1 MNPYEEIL
9 TTLNEKGFYP
19 ATRTRVKNKSKI
31 VEGLQI
37 DCPPILKDDREKRL
51 KEVVGEDYSVGWIP
65 NDNYF
70 LIEKKK

>member
-1 MNPYEEIL
+1 MNPYEDIAKHL
-9 TTLNEKGFYP
+9 QNNHFYP
-19 ATRTRVKNKSKI
+19 ALRTRVKQKTKI
-31 VEGLQI
+31 VEGLQV

-51 KEVVGEDYSVGWIP
+51 KEVVGDDYSVGWIP